1 MNLTSF
7 ENLNLAKNLN
17 FSLKFKQ
24 NLCLC
29 LEFGLNLRLNSAQ
42 KANLKLNFAPLTP
55 KKRTNLKEQ
64 MEKKCFTQPR
74 F

>member
-7 ENLNLAKNLN
+7 KNLNLAKNVN
-17 FSLKFKQ
+17 FALKFKR
-24 NLCLC
+24 NLCLY

-55 KKRTNLKEQ
+55 KNAQ
-64 MEKKCFTQPR
+64 I
-74 F
+74 

>member
-24 NLCLC
+24 NLCLYFK
-29 LEFGLNLRLNSAQ
+29 FGLNSAK

-55 KKRTNLKEQ
+55 KNAQ
-64 MEKKCFTQPR
+64 I
-74 F
+74 

>member
-7 ENLNLAKNLN
+7 KDLNLAKNVNFTLN
-17 FSLKFKQ
+17 LKR
-24 NLCLC
+24 NLSLC
-29 LEFGLNLRLNSAQ
+29 LEFGL
-42 KANLKLNFAPLTP
+42 NLKLNFAPLTP

>member
-7 ENLNLAKNLN
+7 KDLNLAKNVN
-17 FSLKFKQ
+17 FALKFKR
-24 NLCLC
+24 NLSLC

-42 KANLKLNFAPLTP
+42 KANLKLNFAPITP
-55 KKRTNLKEQ
+55 KKHTNLKEQ